1 MKESKKS
8 ALRKNSNNAESWRCL
23 CSFSELFIARLP
35 RCKAPQLSRARPNH
49 SPSRSETKKRDGK
62 RLSREQRAAEKV
74 KRSTRQLSSF
84 QQGNFLGEAEFGMCR
99 AEEFERQLHLSTRVE
114 RKTSCSAVF
123 LFLSTFSLSL
133 SLFSSSAL
141 APRLCA
147 SRERPPL
154 RLPSD
159 DGEPVFRERERQREM
174 KSEKEKERER
184 REHRSMEDK
193 GKTTCALPTA
203 ASPGTR
209 PAAALSFSPLSSLPP
224 APLERGRRESFR
236 HPLGPWEDQRN
247 APLAPPLSLKK
258 KKKQNSLS
266 PSPPLLSLGNKQK
279 KRKLR
284 TTPPPRPPPRQQRQQ
299 QKQRPSSTSASTWPA
314 RAARPRSS
322 ACSRRRLGSRPSRS
336 TWRRSG
342 CASAS
347 APRR

>member
-224 APLERGRRESFR
+224 APLERGRREPVR
-236 HPLGPWEDQRN
+236 QPL
-247 APLAPPLSLKK
+247 
-258 KKKQNSLS
+258 
-266 PSPPLLSLGNKQK
+266 
-279 KRKLR
+279 
-284 TTPPPRPPPRQQRQQ
+284 
-299 QKQRPSSTSASTWPA
+299 
-314 RAARPRSS
+314 
-322 ACSRRRLGSRPSRS
+322 
-336 TWRRSG
+336 
-342 CASAS
+342 
-347 APRR
+347 